1 MKMKRFVSVLLFVL
15 MILSLTGCMSVRV
28 PNILQREAEPE
39 PAAVTVQAP
48 AAAAAEAPGATAE
61 PPAEAPAE
69 APQEPPAAEPTEE
82 SPAAEPA
89 EEAPAAAPE
98 ETPETPTEETEE
110 TPEAPAEE
118 PEETPEAPEE
128 TPAEEPA
135 EETPEAPEAVP
146 FKAAVTRAAE
156 GMSQVRSLRMDMQ
169 LSAVGIA
176 LLSCRTDLIGDPFLA
191 RMDVSLSAM
200 GEQMALQL
208 YAAADGDAATLY
220 VSADGGVTW
229 EKQTAAMDRL
239 PQAPAETLDLF
250 ADVDDAAFTYTGV
263 EEIGGR
269 PALVYVGD
277 VDGEGLKE
285 FLYGTGVIG
294 ALGSALGIEVP
305 EQSLLDLGDAEV
317 IFAFDRETGLPV
329 RYAVDMTEVV
339 TNLLTALLGES
350 LGAEGLDLSMD
361 LPTILLDVTL
371 SQFDAV
377 DPIEIPEGALNA
389 PEA

>member
-61 PPAEAPAE
+61 PPAEETPAE
-69 APQEPPAAEPTEE
+69 
-82 SPAAEPA
+82 
-89 EEAPAAAPE
+89 APE
-98 ETPETPTEETEE
+98 ETPAEEPAAAPEE

-229 EKQTAAMDRL
+229 EKQTADMSRL

-269 PALVYVGD
+269 PALVYTGD

-294 ALGSALGIEVP
+294 ALGSALGIDVP